1 MTELESKVAQD
12 KQSEKDAEEKLKV
25 STTVQHFL
33 GGDETGIEDDTIT
46 ESSRGKSVRLRVF
59 AGEDPKGCVGCEN
72 TRRKVCVRDVAC
84 YLAGEADYVGSK
96 IRRKTMCG
104 EVSFVK

>member
-46 ESSRGKSVRLRVF
+46 ESSRG
-59 AGEDPKGCVGCEN
+59 
-72 TRRKVCVRDVAC
+72 AC